1 MNPMVSSTTQVLLR
15 GEQTEGLVALVEMTV
30 PLGFTGPP
38 LHIHSTWDEGFYV
51 LEGEV
56 SVQIGEKLVS
66 ATRGMFA
73 FAPRETAHTFANHS
87 AQDARI
93 LVLVSPAGFERY
105 LEGRKAGA
113 PPNTRA
119 VGPSILSHHPT
130 PPASGEE
137 VDPKSR

>member
-1 MNPMVSSTTQVLLR
+1 MVTSTTRVLLR
-15 GEQTEGLVALVEMTV
+15 GEQTEGLIALVEMAV
-30 PLGFTGPP
+30 PRGFTGPP
-38 LHIHSTWDEGFYV
+38 LHIHTTWDEGFYV

-56 SVQIGEKLVS
+56 TVQVGENLVS

-73 FAPRETAHTFANHS
+73 FARRETAHTFANHS

-93 LVLVSPAGFERY
+93 LVLLSPAGFERY
-105 LEGRKAGA
+105 LEGREAGV

-119 VGPSILSHHPT
+119 VGPSIPSQHP
-130 PPASGEE
+130 PLRAPGED